1 VSSRTWHDD
10 EHLFADLKTA
20 LEEAEV
26 VPRRFVEFGRAAFAW
41 HNIDAEL
48 ADLTYDSSS
57 PAVDSEPATALR
69 AAQDATLRALTYAT
83 TDLVIEVEITTD
95 AVLGQVLP
103 PHQGTVSI
111 YQAAGRVAEEVLD
124 ETGFFAFRPV
134 PGGSFRLRCLTNSG
148 IDVVT
153 GLITP
158 GRT

>member
-10 EHLFADLKTA
+10 EHLFTDLKAA
-20 LEEAEV
+20 LGEAEA

-48 ADLTYDSSS
+48 ADLTYDSSEVR
-57 PAVDSEPATALR
+57 AEPATALR
-69 AAQDATLRALTYAT
+69 SAQDATLRALTYAT

-111 YQAAGRVAEEVLD
+111 YQAAGQVAEETLD

-134 PGGSFRLRCLTNSG
+134 PGGSFRLRCLTSSG

-158 GRT
+158 GHP